1 MRIALLPSEG
11 GGSYKF
17 VIMLLACIGLLVA
30 VLPVL
35 IITLMSFSG
44 SDSVRFPPT
53 DFSLH
58 WYQVVVQMLTT
69 EDSSSAHTVV

>member
-53 DFSLH
+53 DF
-58 WYQVVVQMLTT
+58 
-69 EDSSSAHTVV
+69 